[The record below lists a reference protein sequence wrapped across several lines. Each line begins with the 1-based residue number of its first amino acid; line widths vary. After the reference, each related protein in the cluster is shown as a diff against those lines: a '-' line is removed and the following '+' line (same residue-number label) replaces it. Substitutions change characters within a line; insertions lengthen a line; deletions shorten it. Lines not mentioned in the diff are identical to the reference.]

1 MYNMVKIWFKSLQI
15 RKSCKE
21 DPLYE
26 DPLPDDKVPLCFLVE
41 DVPLVVPGDH
51 HGPMLGG
58 LVQDESVV
66 VAGN

>member
-1 MYNMVKIWFKSLQI
+1 MH
-15 RKSCKE
+15 
-21 DPLYE
+21 E
-26 DPLPDDKVPLCFLVE
+26 DPLPDDEVPLCILVK

-51 HGPMLGG
+51 HGPVLGG